1 MSERSR
7 NLRVGAFALGAVL
20 LLVGGL
26 FALGFRESLEPRIR
40 IETAVS
46 GDVQGLSV
54 GSAVEIR
61 GIRVGK
67 VTEIGFTWNHYPDTK
82 TDLAVVRF
90 EVKRSILPSERS
102 ASLEERLAEQIG
114 KGLRVRIRSQA
125 LTGTSV
131 LSVERVDPKDNPPPK
146 IDYAPRDL
154 YVPSAPSQFTRMVDA
169 IERTLDMLQ
178 EIRVQP
184 ILDRVESAVASVEAI
199 SRRLE
204 TIRIDRIEAKANVVA
219 DEAVLA
225 AKDLHAG
232 IASANEQIRQLK
244 LGENGDRVARLL
256 EELRA
261 TTVQLRSTLEK
272 VDGVDVEGLNEAI
285 TGLKRATDTLDQT
298 LQEVRDYP
306 AGSLL
311 GKAPKRPAS
320 VEVREEEK
328 QK

>member
-7 NLRVGAFALGAVL
+7 NLRVGVFALGAVL

-26 FALGFRESLEPRIR
+26 FALGFRESLAPRVR
-40 IETAVS
+40 IETAVT
-46 GDVQGLSV
+46 GDVQGLAV
-54 GSAVEIR
+54 GSGVEIR

-67 VTEIGFTWNHYPDTK
+67 VTGIGFTWNDYPETK

-90 EVKRSILPSERS
+90 EVKRAILPSEKN
-102 ASLEERLAEQIG
+102 ASLEERLREQIG

-131 LSVERVDPKDNPPPK
+131 LSIERVNPKDNPPPA
-146 IDYAPRDL
+146 IDYEPRDL

-184 ILDRVESAVASVEAI
+184 TIDRVEAAVASVEAVG
-199 SRRLE
+199 RKLE
-204 TIRIDRIEAKANVVA
+204 AIRIDRIEAKANVVA

-225 AKDLHAG
+225 AKELHAG
-232 IASANEQIRQLK
+232 LGTVKEQIQQLK
-244 LGENGDRVARLL
+244 LGENGERVARLL
-256 EELRA
+256 EELRV
-261 TTVQLRSTLEK
+261 TTVQLRTTLER

-285 TGLKRATDTLDQT
+285 TGLKRASDTLDQT

-311 GKAPKRPAS
+311 GKAPKPPSS
-320 VEVREEEK
+320 VESREEK
-328 QK
+328 KK

>member
-1 MSERSR
+1 VSERSR

-26 FALGFRESLEPRIR
+26 FALGFRESFEPRVR
-40 IETAVS
+40 IETAVT
-46 GDVQGLSV
+46 GDVQGLAV
-54 GSAVEIR
+54 GSGVEIR

-67 VTEIGFTWNHYPDTK
+67 VTSIGFTWNDYPTTR

-90 EVKRSILPSERS
+90 EVKRSILPSERH
-102 ASLEERLAEQIG
+102 ASLEERVGEQIE

-131 LSVERVDPKDNPPPK
+131 LSIERVNPKDNPPPK

-154 YVPSAPSQFTRMVDA
+154 YVPSASSQFTRMLDA

-184 ILDRVESAVASVEAI
+184 ILDRVEGAVASIEAI

-204 TIRIDRIEAKANVVA
+204 TIRVDRIEAKANVVA

-225 AKDLHAG
+225 SRDLHAG
-232 IASANEQIRQLK
+232 LASAREQIQQLK
-244 LGENGDRVARLL
+244 LGENGERVAKLL
-256 EELRA
+256 EELHA
-261 TTVQLRSTLEK
+261 TTVQLRTTLER

-285 TGLKRATDTLDQT
+285 TGLKRASDTLDQT

-311 GKAPKRPAS
+311 GKAPKPPAS
-320 VEVREEEK
+320 IEGREEK
-328 QK
+328 KK

>member
-26 FALGFRESLEPRIR
+26 FALGFRESFEPRVR
-40 IETAVS
+40 VETAVS

-54 GSAVEIR
+54 GSGVEIR

-67 VTEIGFTWNHYPDTK
+67 VTAIGFTWNDYPATK

-90 EVKRSILPSERS
+90 EVKRSILPAERS
-102 ASLEERLAEQIG
+102 PSLEESVREQIE

-131 LSVERVDPKDNPPPK
+131 LSIERVNPKDNPPPK
-146 IDYAPRDL
+146 IDYSPQDL
-154 YVPSAPSQFTRMVDA
+154 YIPSASSQFTRMVDA

-184 ILDRVESAVASVEAI
+184 TIDRVEKAVASVEAVG
-199 SRRLE
+199 RKLE
-204 TIRIDRIEAKANVVA
+204 AIRVDRIEAKANVVA
-219 DEAVLA
+219 DEAVFA
-225 AKDLHAG
+225 ARDLHAG
-232 IASANEQIRQLK
+232 LASAREQIQQLK
-244 LGENGDRVARLL
+244 LGENGERVAKLL
-256 EELRA
+256 EELHA
-261 TTVQLRSTLEK
+261 TTVQLRTTLEH
-272 VDGVDVEGLNEAI
+272 VEGVDVEGLNEAI
-285 TGLKRATDTLDQT
+285 TGLKRASDTLDQT

-311 GKAPKRPAS
+311 GKAPKPPTS
-320 VEVREEEK
+320 IEEK
-328 QK
+328 KQ

>member
-7 NLRVGAFALGAVL
+7 NLRVGVFALGAVL

-26 FALGFRESLEPRIR
+26 FALGFRESLAPRVR
-40 IETAVS
+40 IETAVT
-46 GDVQGLSV
+46 GDVQGLAV
-54 GSAVEIR
+54 GSGVEIR

-67 VTEIGFTWNHYPDTK
+67 VTGIGFTWNDYPETK

-90 EVKRSILPSERS
+90 EVKRSILPSEKS
-102 ASLEERLAEQIG
+102 GSLEERLREQIG

-131 LSVERVDPKDNPPPK
+131 LSIERVDPKLNPPPA
-146 IDYAPRDL
+146 IDYEPHDL

-184 ILDRVESAVASVEAI
+184 ILDRVESAVASVEEI
-199 SRRLE
+199 SRRLA
-204 TIRIDRIEAKANVVA
+204 TIRVDRIEAKANVVA
-219 DEAVLA
+219 DEAVFA

-232 IASANEQIRQLK
+232 LASAREQIQQLK
-244 LGENGDRVARLL
+244 LGENGERVARLL

-261 TTVQLRSTLEK
+261 TTVQLRTTLEK

-285 TGLKRATDTLDQT
+285 TGLKRASDTLDQT

-311 GKAPKRPAS
+311 GKAPKPAAS
-320 VEVREEEK
+320 VEDREK
-328 QK
+328 KK

>member
-26 FALGFRESLEPRIR
+26 FALGFRESFEPRVR

-54 GSAVEIR
+54 GSGVEIR

-67 VTEIGFTWNHYPDTK
+67 VTSIGFTWNDYPATK

-102 ASLEERLAEQIG
+102 ASLEERVREQIE

-131 LSVERVDPKDNPPPK
+131 LSIERVDPKGNPPPM

-154 YVPSAPSQFTRMVDA
+154 YVPSASSQFTRMLDA
-169 IERTLDMLQ
+169 IERTLNMLQ

-184 ILDRVESAVASVEAI
+184 ILDRVEGAVASIEAI

-204 TIRIDRIEAKANVVA
+204 TIRVDRIEAKANAVA

-225 AKDLHAG
+225 ARDLHAG
-232 IASANEQIRQLK
+232 LASAREQIQQLK
-244 LGENGDRVARLL
+244 LGENGERIARLL
-256 EELRA
+256 EELHA
-261 TTVQLRSTLEK
+261 TTVQLRTTLER

-285 TGLKRATDTLDQT
+285 TGLKRASDTLDQT

-306 AGSLL
+306 AGSVL
-311 GKAPKRPAS
+311 GKAPARPAS
-320 VEVREEEK
+320 VEKKKEEK
-328 QK
+328 KK

>member
-1 MSERSR
+1 VSERSR

-26 FALGFRESLEPRIR
+26 FALGFRESFEPRVR
-40 IETAVS
+40 VETAVS

-54 GSAVEIR
+54 GSGVEIR

-67 VTEIGFTWNHYPDTK
+67 VTAIGFTWNDYPATK

-90 EVKRSILPSERS
+90 EVKRSILPAERS
-102 ASLEERLAEQIG
+102 PSLEETVREQIE

-131 LSVERVDPKDNPPPK
+131 LSIERVNPKDNPPPK
-146 IDYAPRDL
+146 IDYSPQDL
-154 YVPSAPSQFTRMVDA
+154 YIPSASSQFTRMVDA

-184 ILDRVESAVASVEAI
+184 TIDRVEKAVASVEAVG
-199 SRRLE
+199 RKLE
-204 TIRIDRIEAKANVVA
+204 AIRVDRIEAKANVVA
-219 DEAVLA
+219 DEAVFA
-225 AKDLHAG
+225 ARDLHAG
-232 IASANEQIRQLK
+232 LASAREQIQQLK
-244 LGENGDRVARLL
+244 LGENGERVAKLL
-256 EELRA
+256 EELHA
-261 TTVQLRSTLEK
+261 TTVQLRTTLEH
-272 VDGVDVEGLNEAI
+272 VEGVDVEGLNEAI
-285 TGLKRATDTLDQT
+285 TGLKRASDTLDQT

-311 GKAPKRPAS
+311 GKAPKPPTS
-320 VEVREEEK
+320 IEEK
-328 QK
+328 KQ

>member
-20 LLVGGL
+20 LLVAGL
-26 FALGFRESLEPRIR
+26 FALGFRESFEPRVR

-54 GSAVEIR
+54 GSGVEIR

-67 VTEIGFTWNHYPDTK
+67 VTSIGFTWNDYPATK

-102 ASLEERLAEQIG
+102 ASLEERVREQIE

-131 LSVERVDPKDNPPPK
+131 LSIERVDPKGTPPPT

-154 YVPSAPSQFTRMVDA
+154 YVPSASSQFTRMLDA
-169 IERTLDMLQ
+169 IERTLNMLQ

-184 ILDRVESAVASVEAI
+184 ILDRVEGAVASIEAI

-204 TIRIDRIEAKANVVA
+204 TIRVDRIEAKANAGA

-225 AKDLHAG
+225 ARDLHAG
-232 IASANEQIRQLK
+232 LASAREQIQQLK
-244 LGENGDRVARLL
+244 LGENGERIARLL
-256 EELRA
+256 EELHA
-261 TTVQLRSTLEK
+261 TTVQLRTTLER

-285 TGLKRATDTLDQT
+285 TGLKRASDTLDQT

-306 AGSLL
+306 AGSVL
-311 GKAPKRPAS
+311 GKAPARPAS
-320 VEVREEEK
+320 VEKKKEEK
-328 QK
+328 K

>member
-7 NLRVGAFALGAVL
+7 NLRVGVFALGAVL

-26 FALGFRESLEPRIR
+26 FALGFRESLEPRVR
-40 IETAVS
+40 IETAVT
-46 GDVQGLSV
+46 GDVQGLAV
-54 GSAVEIR
+54 GSGVEIR

-67 VTEIGFTWNHYPDTK
+67 VTSIGFTWNDYPETK

-102 ASLEERLAEQIG
+102 ASLEERVREQIG

-131 LSVERVDPKDNPPPK
+131 LSIERVDPKLNPPPA

-184 ILDRVESAVASVEAI
+184 TIDRVEAAVASVEAVG
-199 SRRLE
+199 RKLE
-204 TIRIDRIEAKANVVA
+204 AIRIDRIEAKANVVA

-225 AKDLHAG
+225 ARDLHEG
-232 IASANEQIRQLK
+232 LGTVKEQIQQLK
-244 LGENGDRVARLL
+244 LGENGERVARLL

-261 TTVQLRSTLEK
+261 TTVQLRTTLEK

-285 TGLKRATDTLDQT
+285 TGLKRASDTLDQT

-311 GKAPKRPAS
+311 GKAPKPAAS
-320 VEVREEEK
+320 VEDREK
-328 QK
+328 KK

>member
-26 FALGFRESLEPRIR
+26 FALGFRESFEPRVR
-40 IETAVS
+40 VETAVS

-54 GSAVEIR
+54 GSGVEIR

-67 VTEIGFTWNHYPDTK
+67 VTAIGFTWNDYPATK

-90 EVKRSILPSERS
+90 EVKRSILPPERS
-102 ASLEERLAEQIG
+102 PSLEESVREQIE

-131 LSVERVDPKDNPPPK
+131 LSIERVNPKDNPPPK
-146 IDYAPRDL
+146 IDYSPQDL
-154 YVPSAPSQFTRMVDA
+154 YIPSASSQFTRMVDA

-184 ILDRVESAVASVEAI
+184 TIDRVEKAVASVEAVG
-199 SRRLE
+199 RKLE
-204 TIRIDRIEAKANVVA
+204 AIRVDRIEAKANVVA
-219 DEAVLA
+219 DEAVFA
-225 AKDLHAG
+225 ARDLHAG
-232 IASANEQIRQLK
+232 LASAREQIQQLK
-244 LGENGDRVARLL
+244 LGENGERVAKLL
-256 EELRA
+256 EELHA
-261 TTVQLRSTLEK
+261 TTVQLRTTLEH
-272 VDGVDVEGLNEAI
+272 VEGVDVEGLNEAI
-285 TGLKRATDTLDQT
+285 TGLKRASDTLDQT

-311 GKAPKRPAS
+311 GKAPRPPTS
-320 VEVREEEK
+320 IEEK
-328 QK
+328 KQ

>member
-7 NLRVGAFALGAVL
+7 NLRVGVFALGAVL

-26 FALGFRESLEPRIR
+26 FALGFRESLAPRVR
-40 IETAVS
+40 IETAVT
-46 GDVQGLSV
+46 GDVQGLAV
-54 GSAVEIR
+54 GSGVEIR

-67 VTEIGFTWNHYPDTK
+67 VTGIGFTWNDYPETK

-90 EVKRSILPSERS
+90 EVKRSILPSEKS
-102 ASLEERLAEQIG
+102 GSLEERLREQIG

-131 LSVERVDPKDNPPPK
+131 LSIERVDPKLNPPPA
-146 IDYAPRDL
+146 IDYEPHDL

-184 ILDRVESAVASVEAI
+184 TIDRVEAAVASVEAVGKK
-199 SRRLE
+199 LE
-204 TIRIDRIEAKANVVA
+204 AIRIDRIEAKANVVA
-219 DEAVLA
+219 DEAVFA
-225 AKDLHAG
+225 VKDLHAG
-232 IASANEQIRQLK
+232 LSSVKEQIQQLK
-244 LGENGDRVARLL
+244 LGENGERVARLL

-261 TTVQLRSTLEK
+261 TTVQLRTTLEK

-285 TGLKRATDTLDQT
+285 TGLKRASDTLDQT

-311 GKAPKRPAS
+311 GKAPKPAAS
-320 VEVREEEK
+320 VEDREK
-328 QK
+328 KK